1 MDDLFDG
8 GAQPAECEVLVI
20 GGSLVGL
27 SAACFLAAQG
37 VRPLVVERHAGTSI
51 HPRAGYFHIGTMEA
65 YRRIGL
71 EAAIRKASQEQFG
84 PDGGI
89 NAVESLAGREIASH
103 VDSIN
108 AGVEPY
114 SPCRRFFM
122 TQQSL
127 EPLLHDRAAELGAR
141 LSYRTELVGFEQD
154 GDRVVADLRH
164 VESGATRQVRA
175 RWMIAADGNRSPVRE
190 ALGVAMHGPG
200 LLSDS
205 ITIYF
210 KADCRPWLEGRQL
223 GVIYV
228 INADQRG
235 FFRFEAGGTR
245 GFLAVN
251 TLGDLSLPGAKD
263 VACDTSPERCIEL
276 VRSAV
281 GAPDLAVE
289 IEDVATWKATAE
301 CAGAYRKG
309 RVFLAGDAAHVVPPT
324 GGFGG
329 NTGVQDAANLAWK
342 LAMVVKGEAGEAL
355 LDSYEAERRPVG
367 VLTVEQA
374 YSRYIRRV
382 VPEEIDATTPEMR
395 DELTMEIG
403 QFYRSGAVIGG
414 RGEDEPACMHPDA
427 TRGRPGARVPHAWL
441 GGHRSTIDCAA
452 GGLALLHGPAGGE
465 WPAAAHAMGIAAEEL
480 PPQAAKDCGIGQE
493 GALLARPDGFVA
505 ARTTDGDAASAT
517 LREWLAAVTA

>member
-1 MDDLFDG
+1 MGEYAELDC
-8 GAQPAECEVLVI
+8 PALVV

-27 SAACFLAAQG
+27 SAACFLAVQG
-37 VRPLVVERHAGTSI
+37 VRPLVIEKHAGTSI

-71 EAAIRKASQEQFG
+71 EAAISEASRAQFG

-89 NAVESLAGREIASH
+89 NAVESLAGRELARH
-103 VDSIN
+103 VPDIN
-108 AGVEPY
+108 AGVAPY

-141 LSYRTELVGFEQD
+141 LRYRTELVGFED
-154 GDRVVADLRH
+154 RGDQLFAEVRDLENGEVNRIR
-164 VESGATRQVRA
+164 TRY
-175 RWMIAADGNRSPVRE
+175 MIAADGNRSPVRA
-190 ALGVAMHGPG
+190 ALGIGVSGPG
-200 LLSDS
+200 WLSDS

-210 KADCRPWLEGRQL
+210 RADCRPWLEGRQL

-228 INADQRG
+228 VNADQRG

-251 TLGDLSLPGAKD
+251 TLGDLSLPDAKD
-263 VACDTSPERCIEL
+263 VSGDLSPKRCMAL

-281 GAPDLAVE
+281 GVPDLAVE
-289 IEDVATWKATAE
+289 LEDVATWKAEAVCAE
-301 CAGAYRKG
+301 AYRKG

-342 LAMVVKGEAGEAL
+342 LAMVVKGEAGAAL

-367 VLTVEQA
+367 QLTVEQA
-374 YSRYIRRV
+374 HARYIRRV
-382 VPEEIDATTPEMR
+382 VPEEITADTPEMR

-403 QFYRSGAVIGG
+403 QYYRSGAVIGG

-427 TRGRPGARVPHAWL
+427 TQGHPGSRIPHAWL
-441 GGHRSTIDCAA
+441 EDGRSTADLAAA
-452 GGLALLHGPAGGE
+452 GLTLLLGQDAGSDCTLPQVRLPVDAATACGLGPGDAL
-465 WPAAAHAMGIAAEEL
+465 I
-480 PPQAAKDCGIGQE
+480 
-493 GALLARPDGFVA
+493 ARPDGFVA
-505 ARTTDGDAASAT
+505 WRGPASDAVAA
-517 LREWLAAVTA
+517 LRSVIAP

>member
-1 MDDLFDG
+1 MSESEAFD
-8 GAQPAECEVLVI
+8 CEVLVV

-27 SAACFLAAQG
+27 SAAAFLAAQDID
-37 VRPLVVERHAGTSI
+37 VLVVEKHAGTSI
-51 HPRAGYFHIGTMEA
+51 HPRAGYFHLGTMEA

-71 EAAIRKASQEQFG
+71 EAAILEASRAQFG

-89 NAVESLAGREIASH
+89 NAVESLAGRELAMH
-103 VDSIN
+103 VPDIN

-127 EPLLHDRAAELGAR
+127 EPLLHHRAQELGAR

-154 GDRVVADLRH
+154 
-164 VESGATRQVRA
+164 ESGVTARVRDLESGEERAVRA
-175 RWMIAADGNRSPVRE
+175 RYMIAADGNRSPVRH
-190 ALGVAMHGPG
+190 ALGIGMTGPG
-200 LLSDS
+200 RLSDS

-228 INADQRG
+228 INPDQRG

-251 TLGDLSLPGAKD
+251 TLGDLSLPGARN
-263 VACDTSPERCIEL
+263 VAADLSPERCIAL

-281 GAPDLAVE
+281 GVPDLDVE
-289 IEDVATWKATAE
+289 IEDVATWKAEAVCAE
-301 CAGAYRKG
+301 AYGKG

-342 LAMVVKGEAGEAL
+342 VALVLKGEAGEAL
-355 LDSYEAERRPVG
+355 LDSYEAERLPVG
-367 VLTVEQA
+367 QLTVEQA
-374 YSRYIRRV
+374 YARYVRRV
-382 VPEEIDATTPEMR
+382 VPEEIDASTPEIR

-403 QFYRSGAVIGG
+403 QFYRSDAVIDG
-414 RGEDEPACMHPDA
+414 RREDEPACMHPDD
-427 TRGRPGARVPHAWL
+427 TRGHPGARIPHAWL
-441 GGHRSTIDCAA
+441 NGRSTLDLASSRPTLLA
-452 GGLALLHGPAGGE
+452 GPQ
-465 WPAAAHAMGIAAEEL
+465 AHDWMAAAEEIGLAAVTL
-480 PPQAAKDCGIGQE
+480 PADVARQCGIGKT
-493 GALLARPDGFVA
+493 GALLARPDGFFAWRGEA
-505 ARTTDGDAASAT
+505 ADGASAS
-517 LREWLAAVTA
+517 LAAVLAKILQRR

>member
-1 MDDLFDG
+1 MAGLPDDPQRLV
-8 GAQPAECEVLVI
+8 ECDVLVV

-37 VRPLVVERHAGTSI
+37 VDVLVIEKHAGTSI
-51 HPRAGYFHIGTMEA
+51 HPRAGYFHLGTMEA

-71 EAAIRKASQEQFG
+71 EAAILEASQEQFG
-84 PDGGI
+84 PAGGI
-89 NAVESLAGREIASH
+89 NAVESLAGRELAKH
-103 VDSIN
+103 VPDIN

-127 EPLLHDRAAELGAR
+127 EPLLHKRAQELGAR
-141 LSYRTELVGFEQD
+141 LSYRSELADFSQD
-154 GDRVVADLRH
+154 DDGVTARIRDLEAGGER
-164 VESGATRQVRA
+164 EVRA
-175 RWMIAADGNRSPVRE
+175 RYMIAADGNRSPVRE
-190 ALGVAMHGPG
+190 ALGIGMGGPG
-200 LLSDS
+200 WLSDS

-228 INADQRG
+228 VNADQRG

-251 TLGDLSLPGAKD
+251 TLGDLSLPDAKH
-263 VACDTSPERCIEL
+263 VAGDLGPERCIAL

-281 GAPDLAVE
+281 GVPDLEVE
-289 IEDVATWKATAE
+289 IEDVATWKAEAV
-301 CAGAYRKG
+301 CADAFRKG
-309 RVFLAGDAAHVVPPT
+309 RIFLAGDAAHVVPPT

-355 LDSYEAERRPVG
+355 LDSYEAERRPVAL
-367 VLTVEQA
+367 LTVEQA
-374 YSRYIRRV
+374 YARYIRRV
-382 VPEEIDATTPEMR
+382 VPEEIGPDTPEMR

-403 QFYRSGAVIGG
+403 QFYRSNAVVDG
-414 RGEDEPACMHPDA
+414 RREDEPACMHPDE
-427 TRGRPGARVPHAWL
+427 TRGRAGARVPHAWFAD
-441 GGHRSTIDCAA
+441 GRSTLDVAA
-452 GGLALLHGPAGGE
+452 TDSTWLLGPEATSQDGVRLS
-465 WPAAAHAMGIAAEEL
+465 AENAE
-480 PPQAAKDCGIGQE
+480 DCGIGPA
-493 GALLARPDGFVA
+493 GAMLVRPDGFVA
-505 ARTTDGDAASAT
+505 KVR
-517 LREWLAAVTA
+517 

>member
-1 MDDLFDG
+1 MAETP
-8 GAQPAECEVLVI
+8 GATAPLGCDVLVV

-37 VRPLVVERHAGTSI
+37 VNVLVIEKHAGTSI

-71 EAAIRKASQEQFG
+71 EPAIKRASEEQFG
-84 PDGGI
+84 PAGGI
-89 NAVESLAGREIASH
+89 NAVESLAGRELAKH
-103 VDSIN
+103 VPDIN

-127 EPLLHDRAAELGAR
+127 EPLLHDRARELGAR
-141 LSYRTELVGFEQD
+141 LSYESELIDFADNGDHVLAEVRDLDSGETRT
-154 GDRVVADLRH
+154 
-164 VESGATRQVRA
+164 VRA
-175 RWMIAADGNRSPVRE
+175 RYMIAADGNRSPVRE
-190 ALGVAMHGPG
+190 KLGIGMSGPG
-200 LLSDS
+200 WLSDS
-205 ITIYF
+205 LTIYF

-228 INADQRG
+228 VNADQRG

-251 TLGDLSLPGAKD
+251 TLGDLSLPDAKH
-263 VACDTSPERCIEL
+263 VASDLSPERCTAL

-281 GAPDLAVE
+281 GVPDLEIE
-289 IEDVATWKATAE
+289 IEDIATWKAEAV
-301 CAGAYRKG
+301 CADAYRKG
-309 RVFLAGDAAHVVPPT
+309 NVFLAGDAAHVVPPT

-342 LAMVVKGEAGEAL
+342 LAMVLKGEAGEAL

-367 VLTVEQA
+367 LLTVEQA
-374 YSRYIRRV
+374 YARYIRRV
-382 VPEEIDATTPEMR
+382 VPEEIDDQTPEIR

-403 QFYRSGAVIGG
+403 QFYRSNAIIDG
-414 RGEDEPACMHPDA
+414 RREDEPACMHPDQ
-427 TRGRPGARVPHAWL
+427 TRGRAGARVPQAWL
-441 GGHRSTIDCAA
+441 EDGRSTLDVAA
-452 GGLALLHGPAGGE
+452 NESIWLLGPEAPGQDGVRLSAEAAKQCGIGPAG
-465 WPAAAHAMGIAAEEL
+465 AML
-480 PPQAAKDCGIGQE
+480 V
-493 GALLARPDGFVA
+493 RPDSFVA
-505 ARTTDGDAASAT
+505 EVR
-517 LREWLAAVTA
+517 

>member
-1 MDDLFDG
+1 MAPPEG
-8 GAQPAECEVLVI
+8 SECEVLVV

-27 SAACFLAAQG
+27 SAAAFLG
-37 VRPLVVERHAGTSI
+37 WHGIRPLVVEKHSGTSI
-51 HPRAGYFHIGTMEA
+51 HPRAGYFHLGTMEA

-71 EAAIRKASQEQFG
+71 EQAIKAASEEQFG
-84 PDGGI
+84 PDGAI
-89 NAVESLAGREIASH
+89 NAVESLAGRELARH

-127 EPLLHDRAAELGAR
+127 EPLLHKRAAELGAE
-141 LSYRTELVGFEQD
+141 LSYRTELIGFEQREDHVLAELRNVDD
-154 GDRVVADLRH
+154 G
-164 VESGATRQVRA
+164 ETRQVRA

-190 ALGVAMHGPG
+190 ALGIGMTGPG
-200 LLSDS
+200 WLSDS

-210 KADCRPWLEGRQL
+210 KADCRRWLEGRQL

-228 INADQRG
+228 VNADQRG

-251 TLGDLSLPGAKD
+251 TLGDISLPGAKNI
-263 VACDTSPERCIEL
+263 AGDTSPERCIEL

-281 GAPDLAVE
+281 GMPGLAVE

-301 CAGAYRKG
+301 CADAYRTG

-342 LAMVVKGEAGEAL
+342 LAVVLKGEAGEAL
-355 LDSYEAERRPVG
+355 LDSYEAERLPVG
-367 VLTVEQA
+367 RLTVEQA
-374 YSRYIRRV
+374 YARYIRRV
-382 VPEEIDATTPEMR
+382 VPEEIDAATPEIR

-403 QFYRSGAVIGG
+403 QFYRSGAIIDG
-414 RGEDEPACMHPDA
+414 RREDETACLHPDV
-427 TRGRPGARVPHAWL
+427 TRGRPGSRVPHAWL
-441 GGHRSTIDCAA
+441 GDGRSTLDCASERLTLLTA
-452 GGLALLHGPAGGE
+452 PRAHGWVAAAETLGLAAVTLPVD
-465 WPAAAHAMGIAAEEL
+465 AARA
-480 PPQAAKDCGIGQE
+480 CGIGKT

-505 ARTTDGDAASAT
+505 ASTTRGDAAQTT
-517 LREWLAAVTA
+517 LRDWLNALTA